1 MNKRAYLSAEYQK
14 IRKSSLRT
22 SSMLY
27 MVMIRQAAFICLA
40 DTSEQDTKYQ
50 YEKTYRTVDVFAD
63 RNELLREFLFSS
75 CVDLLLNI
83 FFATYPEKHDS
94 GKPCA
99 ERADVDGQDIHPV

>member
-1 MNKRAYLSAEYQK
+1 MP
-14 IRKSSLRT
+14 
-22 SSMLY
+22 MLY